1 MAQTSITK
9 DQKTLKQWANILG
22 YSGTIPFISLAVI
35 LLLDASSTTP
45 AASGPAAS
53 GPAASGP
60 AASGPAASGLAA
72 SALHLYG
79 AIILS
84 FLGGLHWGRIACNP
98 DIKPSDKWF
107 LIYSVIPSLMGWSSY
122 LLSDIWQGAALMLIA
137 GFIISYVIDIRFIR
151 LGAWQSWMKPLRTNL
166 TLIACFSLT
175 VLLLH

>member
-45 AASGPAAS
+45 AASGLAAS
-53 GPAASGP
+53 A
-60 AASGPAASGLAA
+60 LAA

-137 GFIISYVIDIRFIR
+137 GFIISYVIDIRFIK

>member
-9 DQKTLKQWANILG
+9 DQKTLKQWASILG

-45 AASGPAAS
+45 AASGL
-53 GPAASGP
+53 
-60 AASGPAASGLAA
+60 AASGLAA

-122 LLSDIWQGAALMLIA
+122 LLSDIWQGVALMLIA

>member
-35 LLLDASSTTP
+35 LLLDASSTT
-45 AASGPAAS
+45 
-53 GPAASGP
+53 P

-137 GFIISYVIDIRFIR
+137 GFIISYLIDIRFIK

-166 TLIACFSLT
+166 TFIACFSLT

>member
-9 DQKTLKQWANILG
+9 DQKTLKRWANILG

-35 LLLDASSTTP
+35 LLLDASSTT
-45 AASGPAAS
+45 
-53 GPAASGP
+53 P

-151 LGAWQSWMKPLRTNL
+151 LGEWQSWMKPLRTNL

>member
-1 MAQTSITK
+1 MAQTSIPK
-9 DQKTLKQWANILG
+9 DQKTLQQWANILG

-35 LLLDASSTTP
+35 VLLDTAYTAQAASS
-45 AASGPAAS
+45 
-53 GPAASGP
+53 
-60 AASGPAASGLAA
+60 LAA

-122 LLSDIWQGAALMLIA
+122 LLSDIWQGAASVLIA
-137 GFIISYVIDIRFIR
+137 GFIISFVIDIRFIK
-151 LGAWQSWMKPLRTNL
+151 LGAWQFWMKPLRTNL

>member
-35 LLLDASSTTP
+35 LLLDASSTT
-45 AASGPAAS
+45 
-53 GPAASGP
+53 P

-122 LLSDIWQGAALMLIA
+122 LLSDIWRGAALMLIA

>member
-1 MAQTSITK
+1 MAQTSIPK

-35 LLLDASSTTP
+35 LLLDASYIPPASSDL
-45 AASGPAAS
+45 AASA
-53 GPAASGP
+53 
-60 AASGPAASGLAA
+60 LAE

-107 LIYSVIPSLMGWSSY
+107 LIYSVLPSLIGWSSY
-122 LLSDIWQGAALMLIA
+122 LLADIWQDTALMLIA
-137 GFIISYVIDIRFIR
+137 GFIISYVIDIRFIK

-166 TLIACFSLT
+166 TLIVCFSLT

>member
-45 AASGPAAS
+45 AASGP
-53 GPAASGP
+53 
-60 AASGPAASGLAA
+60 AA

>member
-35 LLLDASSTTP
+35 LLLDASSTT
-45 AASGPAAS
+45 
-53 GPAASGP
+53 PAASGP

-122 LLSDIWQGAALMLIA
+122 LLSDIWQGAALILIA

>member
-22 YSGTIPFISLAVI
+22 YSGTIPFIGLAVI
-35 LLLDASSTTP
+35 LLLDASSTT
-45 AASGPAAS
+45 
-53 GPAASGP
+53 P

>member
-1 MAQTSITK
+1 MAQTSIPK
-9 DQKTLKQWANILG
+9 DQKTLKQWASILG

-35 LLLDASSTTP
+35 LLLANASFSTP
-45 AASGPAAS
+45 AASA
-53 GPAASGP
+53 
-60 AASGPAASGLAA
+60 LAA
-72 SALHLYG
+72 SALHIYG

-107 LIYSVIPSLMGWSSY
+107 LIYSVLPSLIGWSSY
-122 LLSDIWQGAALMLIA
+122 LLADIWQDTALMLIA
-137 GFIISYVIDIRFIR
+137 GFIISYVIDIRFIK

-166 TLIACFSLT
+166 TLIVCFSLT

>member
-35 LLLDASSTTP
+35 LLLDASSTT
-45 AASGPAAS
+45 
-53 GPAASGP
+53 P

-137 GFIISYVIDIRFIR
+137 GFIISYLIDIRFIK

>member
-1 MAQTSITK
+1 MAQTPIPK
-9 DQKTLKQWANILG
+9 DQKTLKQWASILG

-35 LLLDASSTTP
+35 LLLANASFTTP
-45 AASGPAAS
+45 AASA
-53 GPAASGP
+53 
-60 AASGPAASGLAA
+60 LAA
-72 SALHLYG
+72 SALHIYG

-107 LIYSVIPSLMGWSSY
+107 LIYSVLPSLIGWSSY
-122 LLSDIWQGAALMLIA
+122 LLADIWQDTALMLIA
-137 GFIISYVIDIRFIR
+137 GFIISYVIDIRFIK

-166 TLIACFSLT
+166 TLIVCFSLT

>member
-1 MAQTSITK
+1 MAQTSIPK
-9 DQKTLKQWANILG
+9 DQKTLKQWASILG

-35 LLLDASSTTP
+35 LLLANASFTTP
-45 AASGPAAS
+45 AASAI
-53 GPAASGP
+53 
-60 AASGPAASGLAA
+60 AA
-72 SALHLYG
+72 SALHIYG

-107 LIYSVIPSLMGWSSY
+107 LIYSVLPSLIGWSSY
-122 LLSDIWQGAALMLIA
+122 LLADIWQDTALMLIA
-137 GFIISYVIDIRFIR
+137 GFIISYVVDIRFIK

-166 TLIACFSLT
+166 TLIVCFSLT

>member
-45 AASGPAAS
+45 AASGL
-53 GPAASGP
+53 
-60 AASGPAASGLAA
+60 AASGLAA

-122 LLSDIWQGAALMLIA
+122 LLSDIWQGAELMLIA

>member
-53 GPAASGP
+53 G
-60 AASGPAASGLAA
+60 LAA
-72 SALHLYG
+72 SALHLYS

>member
-1 MAQTSITK
+1 MAQTSIPK

-35 LLLDASSTTP
+35 LLLDASYITP
-45 AASGPAAS
+45 ASSDLAAS
-53 GPAASGP
+53 A
-60 AASGPAASGLAA
+60 LAE

-122 LLSDIWQGAALMLIA
+122 LLSDIWQDAASVLIA
-137 GFIISYVIDIRFIR
+137 GFILSYVIDIRFIK

-175 VLLLH
+175 LLLLH

>member
-1 MAQTSITK
+1 MAQTSIPK

-45 AASGPAAS
+45 AALGL
-53 GPAASGP
+53 
-60 AASGPAASGLAA
+60 AASGLAA

-98 DIKPSDKWF
+98 DIKPYDKWF
-107 LIYSVIPSLMGWSSY
+107 LIYSVIPSLIGWLSY
-122 LLSDIWQGAALMLIA
+122 LLSDIWRGAALMLIA

-166 TLIACFSLT
+166 TFIACFSLT
-175 VLLLH
+175 VLLLHQLTIKF

>member
-9 DQKTLKQWANILG
+9 DRKTLKQWANILG

-35 LLLDASSTTP
+35 LLLDASSTT
-45 AASGPAAS
+45 
-53 GPAASGP
+53 P

>member
-1 MAQTSITK
+1 MAQTPIPK
-9 DQKTLKQWANILG
+9 DQKTLKQWASILG

-35 LLLDASSTTP
+35 LLLANASFTTP
-45 AASGPAAS
+45 AASA
-53 GPAASGP
+53 
-60 AASGPAASGLAA
+60 LAA
-72 SALHLYG
+72 SALHIYG

-107 LIYSVIPSLMGWSSY
+107 LIYSVIPSLIGWSSY
-122 LLSDIWQGAALMLIA
+122 LLADIWQDAALMLIA
-137 GFIISYVIDIRFIR
+137 GFIISYVIDIRFIK

-166 TLIACFSLT
+166 TLIVCFSLT

>member
-35 LLLDASSTTP
+35 LLVDASSTT
-45 AASGPAAS
+45 
-53 GPAASGP
+53 P

>member
-1 MAQTSITK
+1 MAQTSIPK
-9 DQKTLKQWANILG
+9 EQKTLKQWASILG

-35 LLLDASSTTP
+35 LLLANTSFTTP
-45 AASGPAAS
+45 VASA
-53 GPAASGP
+53 
-60 AASGPAASGLAA
+60 LAA
-72 SALHLYG
+72 SALHIYG

-107 LIYSVIPSLMGWSSY
+107 LIYSVLPSLIGWSSY
-122 LLSDIWQGAALMLIA
+122 LLADIWQDTALMLIA
-137 GFIISYVIDIRFIR
+137 GFIISYVVDIRFIK

-166 TLIACFSLT
+166 TLIVCFSLT

>member
-1 MAQTSITK
+1 MAQTSIPK
-9 DQKTLKQWANILG
+9 DQKTLKQWASVLG
-22 YSGTIPFISLAVI
+22 YLGTIPFISLAVI
-35 LLLDASSTTP
+35 LLLANASFTTQ
-45 AASGPAAS
+45 ATSAI
-53 GPAASGP
+53 
-60 AASGPAASGLAA
+60 AA
-72 SALHLYG
+72 SALHIYG

-107 LIYSVIPSLMGWSSY
+107 LIYSVIPSLIGWSSY
-122 LLSDIWQGAALMLIA
+122 LLADIWQDAALILIP
-137 GFIISYVIDIRFIR
+137 GFIISYVIDIRFIK

>member
-45 AASGPAAS
+45 AASGL
-53 GPAASGP
+53 
-60 AASGPAASGLAA
+60 AASGLAA

-122 LLSDIWQGAALMLIA
+122 LLSDIWQGEALMLIA

>member
-35 LLLDASSTTP
+35 LLLDASSTT
-45 AASGPAAS
+45 
-53 GPAASGP
+53 P

>member
-1 MAQTSITK
+1 MAQTSIPK
-9 DQKTLKQWANILG
+9 DQKTLKQWASILG

-35 LLLDASSTTP
+35 LLLANASFTTP
-45 AASGPAAS
+45 AASA
-53 GPAASGP
+53 
-60 AASGPAASGLAA
+60 LAA
-72 SALHLYG
+72 SALHIYG

-107 LIYSVIPSLMGWSSY
+107 LIYSVIPSLIGWSSY
-122 LLSDIWQGAALMLIA
+122 LLADIWQDAALILIA
-137 GFIISYVIDIRFIR
+137 GFIISYVIDIRFIK

-166 TLIACFSLT
+166 TLIVCFSLT

>member
-9 DQKTLKQWANILG
+9 NQKTLKQWANILG
-22 YSGTIPFISLAVI
+22 YLGTIPFISLAVI
-35 LLLDASSTTP
+35 SLLARFLPATP
-45 AASGPAAS
+45 AASD
-53 GPAASGP
+53 
-60 AASGPAASGLAA
+60 LAA

-122 LLSDIWQGAALMLIA
+122 LLSDIWQDAASVLIA
-137 GFIISYVIDIRFIR
+137 GFIISFVIDIRFIK

>member
-1 MAQTSITK
+1 MAQTSIPK

-35 LLLDASSTTP
+35 LLLDASSTT
-45 AASGPAAS
+45 
-53 GPAASGP
+53 P

-166 TLIACFSLT
+166 TLIACVSLT

>member
-22 YSGTIPFISLAVI
+22 YSGTIPLISLAVI
-35 LLLDASSTTP
+35 LLLDASSTT
-45 AASGPAAS
+45 
-53 GPAASGP
+53 P

-151 LGAWQSWMKPLRTNL
+151 LGEWQSWMKPLRTNL

>member
-1 MAQTSITK
+1 MAQTSIPK
-9 DQKTLKQWANILG
+9 DQKTLKQWASILG

-35 LLLDASSTTP
+35 LLLANASFTTP
-45 AASGPAAS
+45 AASAI
-53 GPAASGP
+53 
-60 AASGPAASGLAA
+60 AA
-72 SALHLYG
+72 SALHIYG

-107 LIYSVIPSLMGWSSY
+107 LIYSVLPSLIGWSSY
-122 LLSDIWQGAALMLIA
+122 LLADIWQDTALMLIA

>member
-35 LLLDASSTTP
+35 LLLDASSTT
-45 AASGPAAS
+45 
-53 GPAASGP
+53 P

-137 GFIISYVIDIRFIR
+137 GFIISYVIDIRFIK
-151 LGAWQSWMKPLRTNL
+151 LGAWQFWMKPLRTNL
-166 TLIACFSLT
+166 TFIACFSLT